1 MTIKDLIL
9 NVIERAIE
17 NESFASI
24 PIQDNIEFKA
34 YYGYEQDSINLEL
47 SFYNKNTII
56 DNIYGDNGE
65 FDQDD
70 IETLIVDALAIYQDT
85 LSDHIEEIKQALE
98 TANFTTRNFNLL

>member
-47 SFYNKNTII
+47 VFYNKKIII
-56 DNIYGDNGE
+56 DNIYGENQKFDN
-65 FDQDD
+65 DD
-70 IETLIVDALAIYQDT
+70 IETLIVDALAIYENT
-85 LSDHIEEIKQALE
+85 LTDHIEEIKQALE
-98 TANFTTRNFNLL
+98 TANFTIRNFNLL